1 MIFHLFFFQSLD
13 WIQLVQSLGFPI
25 VVAGALMFFAYRVW
39 VYAARKLDEK
49 DAQIATMIEREETAH
64 QQLVETQ
71 EKITETQNR
80 IIDTQNQIVDLIKRI
95 SK

>member
-25 VVAGALMFFAYRVW
+25 VVAGVLMFFAYRVW

-49 DAQIATMIEREETAH
+49 DAQIATMIEREEVAH